1 MIEAGSV
8 LLGYVTGRLLGSGT
22 FGEVYLAE
30 NNETHEFVAV
40 KLEPISS
47 NHSQLFN
54 EKKDYTRLNGCVGI
68 PRVHWY
74 GKEGDFNVL
83 IIDLLGSSI
92 QQLFV
97 EQKKKFIIAE
107 GTLTY
112 IVEDKYS
119 SWADFEKEISVLLQK
134 CEPILINCIVNR
146 LSIRFI
152 NQFVFENFDDPTEYF
167 KTLISSSE
175 DQVSIPYPL
184 IKYGFKLTLDVKENT
199 YAIVNQNLDR
209 VRDKY
214 VYIFDIDVLNRT
226 DLMFENATIVSVI
239 QELREIK
246 NNIFFSNITEKLIAL
261 CN

>member
-1 MIEAGSV
+1 MAKEWPLLVKSPVKMSLFQLKYEMVNVKLDDFLKCDKDIRTILPNRSDVIEANINVPKTNIS
-8 LLGYVTGRLLGSGT
+8 LGTSKIIGT
-22 FGEVYLAE
+22 
-30 NNETHEFVAV
+30 
-40 KLEPISS
+40 S
-47 NHSQLFN
+47 NAKMAN
-54 EKKDYTRLNGCVGI
+54 YT
-68 PRVHWY
+68 Y
-74 GKEGDFNVL
+74 FD
-83 IIDLLGSSI
+83 
-92 QQLFV
+92 V

-226 DLMFENATIVSVI
+226 DLMFENTTIVSVI